1 MLPKPEK
8 NKKNIPSAEQLTL
21 DGPIKKEVNLKQKRT
36 FVAATLIF
44 SVLLCVSFSLYHQV
58 KNKSFK
64 VTFPTIKTNTSSAP
78 DELKK
83 YFSNTLSS
91 EKNVWSIYAKDLN
104 SNSEINW
111 SQNQSDFVTNKD
123 FVLNQISDL
132 KNNNSNS
139 GLLNNVLPG
148 GVVYVDNRQNQNG
161 DLTYIS
167 LLTVPQKDILIYFK
181 ISNGASLNQDHLN
194 LKISQ
199 ISEKIYR
206 NLVGF

>member
-8 NKKNIPSAEQLTL
+8 NKKNIPNVEQLPL
-21 DGPIKKEVNLKQKRT
+21 EGPVKKEVNLKQKRI

-44 SVLLCVSFSLYHQV
+44 SVLLCVSFSFYHQF

-64 VTFPTIKTNTSSAP
+64 VTLPTVKTSISSAP
-78 DELKK
+78 DKIEKD
-83 YFSNTLSS
+83 FVNILSS
-91 EKNVWSIYAKDLN
+91 EKNVWSVYAKDFS

-123 FVLNQISDL
+123 LILNQSSSL
-132 KNNNSNS
+132 KKNNSNS

-148 GVVYVDNRQNQNG
+148 GVVYSDNRQNQNG
-161 DLTYIS
+161 DLTYIA

-181 ISNGASLNQDHLN
+181 ISNGASVDQDHLN

-199 ISEKIYR
+199 ISEKIYWS
-206 NLVGF
+206 LVSL